1 MFYIR
6 FVIKKILEKLSN
18 RSFLLISSFLVSN
31 VSESLISLKSNE
43 RCEQIA
49 QVAHQ
54 KWATMSNL
62 PRSLRRNEQMSESLI
77 LLSELLIC
85 SFLNK
90 KRAIRLEIK
99 WTIYQPWGI
108 VKSCF
113 TQMLLNIQIC
123 ILPFLVARKQN

>member
-1 MFYIR
+1 M
-6 FVIKKILEKLSN
+6 SD
-18 RSFLLISSFLVSN
+18 
-31 VSESLISLKSNE
+31 VSETIRSLTKNE
-43 RCEQIA
+43 RPRAIYSGRSEEMSDRERIA

-54 KWATMSNL
+54 
-62 PRSLRRNEQMSESLI
+62 NERMSESLI
-77 LLSELLIC
+77 FLRSLIC